1 MQTSKSPL
9 NWFSYITVN
18 IFYLGLST
26 NSQIMTPLV
35 VPLLIQQFAGE
46 ALKGTFY
53 GTQRLWGLMVALL
66 AQAFWGLLSD
76 RSTLRWGRRRP
87 FILIGTLINLVF
99 ITVIGFSANLQGMT
113 GYWFLF
119 IVMLLLQ
126 VSSNMAHAAQQGLIP
141 DVVPQAQRGRFS
153 AVKALFE
160 VPLPVILVAFTASK
174 LIAAG
179 NMWGGIFI
187 ALGVFAVSM
196 ILTMFVPEEPL
207 REKPSP
213 LDWRPF
219 LRLVL
224 MTALFTVII
233 LGTGQLVN
241 VLSAGLLAGVESPVT
256 LFIVMGVL
264 GLAAMAI
271 AVGLGVWMSVRI
283 SVGPAAKENPS
294 FTWWVVNRLAF
305 LVGVVNLT
313 SFAVYFLQARLNLPK
328 EKAAGPTGT
337 LMQIVGVFILIMAL
351 FSGWLADRF
360 PRKLLVAIAG
370 LVAAVGIFIVVIAPD
385 LTVIYIGGFFI
396 GAATGIFYTANW
408 ALGTELVPK
417 EEAGRYLGISNL
429 AGAGAGAVG
438 AFIGGPI
445 ADFLTARVPSVPGLG
460 YTLLFA
466 IYGVLFLL
474 SVAALAKVKE
484 PAKR

>member
-1 MQTSKSPL
+1 
-9 NWFSYITVN
+9 
-18 IFYLGLST
+18 
-26 NSQIMTPLV
+26 
-35 VPLLIQQFAGE
+35 
-46 ALKGTFY
+46 
-53 GTQRLWGLMVALL
+53 
-66 AQAFWGLLSD
+66 
-76 RSTLRWGRRRP
+76 
-87 FILIGTLINLVF
+87 
-99 ITVIGFSANLQGMT
+99 
-113 GYWFLF
+113 
-119 IVMLLLQ
+119 
-126 VSSNMAHAAQQGLIP
+126 
-141 DVVPQAQRGRFS
+141 
-153 AVKALFE
+153 
-160 VPLPVILVAFTASK
+160 
-174 LIAAG
+174 
-179 NMWGGIFI
+179 
-187 ALGVFAVSM
+187 
-196 ILTMFVPEEPL
+196 
-207 REKPSP
+207 
-213 LDWRPF
+213 
-219 LRLVL
+219 

-241 VLSAGLLAGVESPVT
+241 WLSVGLLAGVESPVT

-337 LMQIVGVFILIMAL
+337 LMQIVGIFILIMAL

-360 PRKLLVAIAG
+360 SRKSLVAIAG

-408 ALGTELVPK
+408 ALGTELVPQD
-417 EEAGRYLGISNL
+417 EAGRYLGISNL